1 MPRVTDT
8 GSMRPVGDTGAM
20 PRVGDTGGFRGV
32 GDTGAMRRTAAPGG
46 PPHAAG
52 MPRAPRTPGMPGMPG
67 RPGTDD
73 TGEHPLGHP
82 EHREPGGGW
91 GAPPY
96 EQPAH
101 GLGTATV
108 AAAPSPVRQEYLD
121 AFDGPGPGPGH
132 AAGPAARRRP
142 GDVPGPAPAA
152 DDRGWPPPGDD
163 EPPDDSAALESAG
176 GGRRR
181 ARRRPTNRA
190 RVATGV
196 AAAVVTCA
204 LAAAIAGQVSDG
216 RAKRA
221 DAAASDAR
229 KQRAAADDAASRSG
243 GRDAPAEAEEE
254 ARAVPATYGEKMA
267 ATYPLSRDLTGSGKL
282 TAVPGGDKAPGRGD
296 VVAYRVDV
304 EEGLPL
310 DGELFASAVHKTLN
324 DKRSWGGQ
332 GYRTFERV
340 GPGEE
345 SEFVIT
351 LASPGT
357 TDEWCAKSGLDTG
370 DEDVSCDSAAT
381 ERVMINAFR
390 WAQGSK
396 TYGDDIH
403 GYRQMLINHEVGHR
417 LGNGH
422 VGCAA
427 DGALAPVMMQQ
438 TKYLSTDG
446 ATCKPNPW
454 PFPRD

>member
-1 MPRVTDT
+1 
-8 GSMRPVGDTGAM
+8 MRQVAG
-20 PRVGDTGGFRGV
+20 
-32 GDTGAMRRTAAPGG
+32 PGG
-46 PPHAAG
+46 PPPAHG
-52 MPRAPRTPGMPGMPG
+52 MPRARRTAP
-67 RPGTDD
+67 TDD
-73 TGEHPLGHP
+73 TGERPLGHP

-91 GAPPY
+91 GSPPY
-96 EQPAH
+96 EQPGR
-101 GLGTATV
+101 GLGAATV
-108 AAAPSPVRQEYLD
+108 AATPTPVRQDYLD
-121 AFDGPGPGPGH
+121 AFDGPGPGRT
-132 AAGPAARRRP
+132 AGPAVRSR
-142 GDVPGPAPAA
+142 DVPGPSPAD
-152 DDRGWPPPGDD
+152 DDRGRPPPGDD
-163 EPPDDSAALESAG
+163 DGPPDDSAALQSIG
-176 GGRRR
+176 GSH
-181 ARRRPTNRA
+181 RRPRQRTTNRG

-229 KQRAAADDAASRSG
+229 KQRAGADDAASRSG
-243 GRDAPAEAEEE
+243 DRDDPAGSDDSDDADDSGDADRD
-254 ARAVPATYGEKMA
+254 ARAVPATYTEKMA
-267 ATYPLSRDLTGSGKL
+267 ATYPLSRNLTASGKL
-282 TAVPGGDKAPGRGD
+282 TAVPGGDKAPGRGE
-296 VVAYRVDV
+296 VVRYRVDV

-310 DGELFASAVHKTLN
+310 DGELFAAAVHKTLN
-324 DKRSWGGQ
+324 DERSWGGR
-332 GYRTFERV
+332 GDRTFERV
-340 GPGEE
+340 GPDEE
-345 SEFVIT
+345 SRFVIT

-357 TDEWCAKSGLDTG
+357 TDEWCAKSGLDTS

-390 WAQGSK
+390 WAQGSE

-403 GYRQMLINHEVGHR
+403 AYRQMLINHEVGHR

-422 VGCAA
+422 VGCAQ